1 MLGYCSNER
10 KTIFMKFFSLLA
22 TPLFALSMASEIFAQ
37 AAAAAPAKTPNLM
50 EMLVMPVGF
59 LAIMY
64 FLVIRPQQKRSKDQ
78 QILLTSLKPGD
89 EVVTQAGLIG
99 RIKSFQDHVVSLEV
113 AHNTVIKILKSS
125 ITGPALKPEL
135 PVKK

>member
-1 MLGYCSNER
+1 
-10 KTIFMKFFSLLA
+10 MKFFSLLSLPMLGLA
-22 TPLFALSMASEIFAQ
+22 TNLLAQ
-37 AAAAAPAKTPNLM
+37 AAAAAPTKGPSLP

-64 FLVIRPQQKRSKDQ
+64 FLVIRPQQKRAKDQ
-78 QILLTSLKPGD
+78 QLLLTSLKPGD
-89 EVVTQAGLIG
+89 EVLTQAGMIG
-99 RIKSFQDHVVSLEV
+99 RIKSFQDHVVSLEI

-135 PVKK
+135 PAKK

>member
-1 MLGYCSNER
+1 
-10 KTIFMKFFSLLA
+10 MKLLKLIA
-22 TPLFALSMASEIFAQ
+22 TQIPGFVLTSPLFAQ
-37 AAAAAPAKTPNLM
+37 AAAAVPAKGPNLM

-64 FLVIRPQQKRSKDQ
+64 FLVIRPQQKRAKDQ
-78 QILLTSLKPGD
+78 QLLLTSLKPGD
-89 EVVTQAGLIG
+89 EVMTQAGLIG
-99 RIKSFQDHVVSLEV
+99 RIKSFQDHIVSLEV

-135 PVKK
+135 SATKKT